1 MEGGRIHPKER
12 CKAGCG
18 LRAIGEV
25 IRKAKLGRRADKLG

>member
-1 MEGGRIHPKER
+1 MEGGRIHPEER
-12 CKAGCG
+12 CKVGCG

>member
-1 MEGGRIHPKER
+1 MEGSWIGPEER
-12 CKAGCG
+12 GKFGCG